1 MSEYAIP
8 VIDWL
13 DGKRR
18 ISRRYFREVRTRSTS
33 PPQTAMWIHLLPLSQ
48 RCIHKDGTYLKDLT
62 LIEPDLSQ
70 VFIIDNSPSVYTLV
84 PGSFFVFSLF

>member
-1 MSEYAIP
+1 
-8 VIDWL
+8 
-13 DGKRR
+13 
-18 ISRRYFREVRTRSTS
+18 
-33 PPQTAMWIHLLPLSQ
+33 MWIHLLPLSQ